1 MKRLGKGDWD
11 SLDPR
16 QQKAL
21 LEKKWPSDIQRQK
34 ETIEIFKGILKERG
48 EQNE

>member
-1 MKRLGKGDWD
+1 MKNLGKGDWE

-21 LEKKWPSDIQRQK
+21 LEKKWPSDVARQEEQK
-34 ETIEIFKGILKERG
+34 SILQGIIKERG
-48 EQNE
+48 D